1 MKRSG
6 VGGGLLTVAAVA
18 LLLPL
23 VALASRP
30 DSTGGPA
37 QVSVEAVRLL
47 VDSVTYLLVAAALAA
62 LLVIVWALWP
72 RPDDEAVA
80 LPPRRR
86 RSLSMTML
94 ATALLVLAV
103 WLRARYG
110 HSLPGAPLS
119 GVGLPSLS
127 VQHPPGTAP
136 RGGAQPRPGIDWPAL
151 GLVLG
156 VVLAS
161 GAGVWWLLRGPRR
174 RPRAALL
181 AGLEAVLDDAIEDV
195 LREHDPRRAVVA
207 AWARLER
214 VMTRYGLPRR
224 APEAPLEYAAR
235 AQRELDV
242 EVVSLERLAELYE
255 WARYSLNEVTPAMR
269 QEALDGLIAVRDGLS
284 AAA

>member
-1 MKRSG
+1 VKRSG
-6 VGGGLLTVAAVA
+6 LGGGLLTVAAVA

-30 DSTGGPA
+30 DGAGGPV

-47 VDSVTYLLVAAALAA
+47 VDTVTYLLVAGALAA
-62 LLVIVWALWP
+62 VLVIVWALWP

-86 RSLSMTML
+86 RSLPMTML

-110 HSLPGAPLS
+110 HSLLPGAAL
-119 GVGLPSLS
+119 GGLGLPSLS
-127 VQHPPGTAP
+127 VQHSPGPAP
-136 RGGAQPRPGIDWPAL
+136 RGAQPRPGIDWPAL
-151 GLVLG
+151 GVVLG

-161 GAGVWWLLRGPRR
+161 GAGLWWLLRGPRR

-181 AGLEAVLDDAIEDV
+181 AGLAAVLDDAIEDV

-214 VMTRYGLPRR
+214 VMSRHGLPRR
-224 APEAPLEYAAR
+224 APEAPLEYASR
-235 AQRELDV
+235 AQGELGI
-242 EVVSLERLAELYE
+242 EVVSLQRLAELYE

-269 QEALDGLIAVRDGLS
+269 QEALDGLVAVRDGLS